1 MKDFLHAIIGLCRAL
16 AVRHRTCWCAH
27 MCVYNFV
34 LPRPQV
40 GGNPSPVNTQILLAR
55 TKNHDQIAMHRQN
68 GKTNQFLPMVWA
80 IAKASSCVMHTM
92 LCFFIILASLELKSG
107 CCIFDGDSFKAYDSQ
122 QHDRTLPASFFYNIG
137 AIQGT
142 TLARQIVSMAIRCS
156 CCLCVLVRACV

>member
-107 CCIFDGDSFKAYDSQ
+107 LRKSLLVPHNTIGVFGQCLRSSGTHLSLTFSKDVREMIEKHSRKTSDS
-122 QHDRTLPASFFYNIG
+122 
-137 AIQGT
+137 
-142 TLARQIVSMAIRCS
+142 C
-156 CCLCVLVRACV
+156 